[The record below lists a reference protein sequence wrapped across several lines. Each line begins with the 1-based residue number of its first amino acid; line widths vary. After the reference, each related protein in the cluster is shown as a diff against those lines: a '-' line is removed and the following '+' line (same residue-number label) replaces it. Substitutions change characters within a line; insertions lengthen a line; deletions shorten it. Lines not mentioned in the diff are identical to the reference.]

1 MNLLSFKFSYLN
13 SNLALSKIAER
24 IKNQYAASE
33 VVCAISELN
42 LKARIGS
49 GFKRPRLN
57 DSKFNFVNFVSE
69 IHIQRT
75 VMPDE
80 RFLDCVHVVLDAPF
94 FMKKLIETFVFFAM
108 GAVSSM
114 QAFERYKWLV
124 FVPLVFVLLWLNSI
138 FIFNF
143 VTFRVRF
150 KKRFLR
156 EVFYF

>member
-57 DSKFNFVNFVSE
+57 DSRFNFVNFVSE

-75 VMPDE
+75 VMPDD
-80 RFLDCVHVVLDAPF
+80 RFLDCVHVVLDGTF
-94 FMKKLIETFVFFAM
+94 FMRKFIEAFLFFSI

-124 FVPLVFVLLWLNSI
+124 FVPLVIGLLWINSI
-138 FIFNF
+138 FIINF